1 MKSYKENQ
9 CVIISGESGA
19 GKTEAAKR
27 IMQYIASVSGESSSN
42 IQKIK
47 DMVLATNPLLE
58 SFGCAK
64 TLRNNNSSRHGK
76 YLQIQFNQQGEPIG
90 ANITNYL
97 LEKARVVGQIQNER
111 NFHIFYQFTKGASQ
125 AQRDTYG
132 IQTPETYRYTNDSKC
147 TSVDGIDD
155 IADFKETIR
164 AMEIIGLH
172 QTEQDQI
179 LRLLASILW
188 IGNVDFTENDQE
200 QASIKD
206 LSVPNFVAY
215 LLDVDADA
223 LEKALTQRIVETSHG
238 ARRGSIYEVPLNKVQ
253 AKAVRDAL
261 AKAIYNNLFDWIVER
276 VNQSLEATEGKDK
289 TIGILDI
296 YGFEIFE
303 SNSFEQICINYVN
316 EKLQQIFIQLTLK
329 TEQEEY
335 VR

>member
-1 MKSYKENQ
+1 M
-9 CVIISGESGA
+9 
-19 GKTEAAKR
+19 
-27 IMQYIASVSGESSSN
+27 
-42 IQKIK
+42 
-47 DMVLATNPLLE
+47 
-58 SFGCAK
+58 
-64 TLRNNNSSRHGK
+64 
-76 YLQIQFNQQGEPIG
+76 
-90 ANITNYL
+90 
-97 LEKARVVGQIQNER
+97 GQIQNER

-147 TSVDGIDD
+147 TSIDGIDD

-238 ARRGSIYEVPLNKVQ
+238 ARRGSIYEVPLNKS
-253 AKAVRDAL
+253 KPRP
-261 AKAIYNNLFDWIVER
+261 
-276 VNQSLEATEGKDK
+276 LET
-289 TIGILDI
+289 
-296 YGFEIFE
+296 
-303 SNSFEQICINYVN
+303 
-316 EKLQQIFIQLTLK
+316 
-329 TEQEEY
+329 
-335 VR
+335 R